1 MVNKTLLMK
10 EIVGAGYNQKSFS
23 KKIGMNK
30 NTFNSRINGKSDFT
44 TGEVDACCKA
54 LNIVDAEMKVLI
66 FLS

>member
-1 MVNKTLLMK
+1 MVNKKALMR
-10 EIVGAGYNQKSFS
+10 EIVGAGYNQKTFS
-23 KKIGMNK
+23 TAIGMNK

-54 LNIVDAEMKVLI
+54 LGIVDAETKVFI